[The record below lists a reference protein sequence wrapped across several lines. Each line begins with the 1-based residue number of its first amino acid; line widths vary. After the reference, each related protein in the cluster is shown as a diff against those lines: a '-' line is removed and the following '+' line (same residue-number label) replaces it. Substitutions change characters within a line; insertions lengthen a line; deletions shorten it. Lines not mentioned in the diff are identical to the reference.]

1 MKKYKLA
8 IYIILLIL
16 ASYNFS
22 FAFDIK
28 ITDGD
33 TITLKGEKIRF
44 FGIDAPEMKQIC
56 KNEFKKNYNCG
67 IESKKALER
76 AILEKLPKPKNL
88 NVKYEPN
95 NEVWCITKG
104 KDRYKRILGICAV
117 EHNDLLMPINDFTL
131 NAWMVRNGYAVAYNR
146 YSKLFIEFEEEAK
159 TNKPK
164 VQYGNAYGYLGSLGF
179 IGGSAEVA

>member
-1 MKKYKLA
+1 MKKLS
-8 IYIILLIL
+8 LIL
-16 ASYNFS
+16 FSLILFLKS
-22 FAFDIK
+22 FASAGEFIHGK
-28 ITDGD
+28 LRIVDGD
-33 TITLKGEKIRF
+33 SIVINNQKIRLW
-44 FGIDAPEMKQIC
+44 GIDAPEMKQIC

-67 IESKKALER
+67 IESKKSLER

-159 TNKPK
+159 TNKNGVWRGEFERPEQWRRK
-164 VQYGNAYGYLGSLGF
+164 NK
-179 IGGSAEVA
+179 